1 MYDYEDL
8 YTELQ
13 PLEKELKDSASA
25 AVRLQKSI
33 QKDTETGNLTN
44 IRKSLANLKDTVV
57 ALNQAIGSIED
68 TVEGFDARAYF
79 ADGDFSR
86 QLLEACQTR
95 GVDVKGDLGI
105 YEMFPYKVRVT
116 GDMEH
121 DGEVYINRK
130 KLPTFRPAYVADYV
144 RDGQQKLFKA
154 KFNEKS
160 FMTEIADAYKTS
172 CLKSGSRIGS
182 TQKLDKI
189 YKAMV
194 PMSRSK
200 KEYDILAFAFDLS
213 RIYEAGPDAWVT
225 KTGERYYFGTS
236 RDGKS
241 GYRVLSSTGVESFVN
256 TLKLLHEDE

>member
-1 MYDYEDL
+1 MLNYEDL
-8 YTELQ
+8 YDALQ
-13 PLEKELKDSASA
+13 PLEKDLKDNAST

-33 QKDTETGNLTN
+33 QKDTETGNLAN
-44 IRKSLANLKDTVV
+44 IRKSLASLKETAASLAEVISNL
-57 ALNQAIGSIED
+57 EE

-79 ADGDFSR
+79 AEGDFSR
-86 QLLEACQTR
+86 QLLEACEAR

-130 KLPTFRPAYVADYV
+130 KLPSFRPAYVAGYV
-144 RDGQQKLFKA
+144 QEGQQKLFKA

-213 RIYEAGPDAWVT
+213 RIYEAGPEAWVT

-256 TLKLLHEDE
+256 TLKLLQEDE